1 MQNLAEAMSGMNAG
15 EKDTLFDRLSKAF
28 KSYSNAVKTPGFAD
42 VLAKIGAATA
52 GEGTIQQGLAGVAMS
67 TANQR
72 AYSNYVN
79 KLIAGETPTQADLAP
94 LTSDQI
100 TQGRQMLENKQKIA
114 IQQQEANTAAARQ
127 AASQKYMEGQV
138 AGLPTSFEEK
148 IKGEKELATHEA
160 SLREPKLVEYM
171 DGNNVVAAYW
181 DDASKNYI
189 EVSRGIPSNVQA
201 ARFMQESR
209 ASAKGTPTASQLF
222 GMYKS
227 NYNMVNMSLQNK
239 YVNQKDLQLNWDPQQ
254 NKMVPVWKSTEA
266 QAEYERELG
275 EAVREM
281 QRREAD
287 SDSPGVGL
295 PPVWGTFPEYSA
307 GAATPSATGK
317 SVDKSKYKTFED
329 VQKALAAGELTL
341 EEATE
346 IGTPLYGK

>member
-1 MQNLAEAMSGMNAG
+1 MSGMNAG

-79 KLIAGETPTQADLAP
+79 KLMAGETPTQADLAP

-114 IQQQEANTAAARQ
+114 IQQQEANTAAASQ
-127 AASQKYMEGQV
+127 AASQTYMEGQV
-138 AGLPTSFEEK
+138 AGLPKSFGEK
-148 IKGEKELATHEA
+148 IQAEKDLATHEA
-160 SLREPKLVEYM
+160 GLREPKLVEYM
-171 DGNNVVAAYW
+171 EGNNVVAAYW
-181 DDASKNYI
+181 DDASKSFV

-209 ASAKGTPTASQLF
+209 ASAKGVPTASQLF

-227 NYNMVNMSLQNK
+227 NYNMVNAALQNK
-239 YVNQKDLQLNWDPQQ
+239 YVQSKDLSMQLDE
-254 NKMVPVWKSTEA
+254 KTGRVVPVWKNTDA
-266 QAEYERELG
+266 QAVYERELG
-275 EAVREM
+275 EAVKEM
-281 QRREAD
+281 QRREAE
-287 SDSPGVGL
+287 SESPGVGL
-295 PPVWGTFPEYSA
+295 PATWGTFPEYSA
-307 GAATPSATGK
+307 STITPGATGK
-317 SVDKSKYKTFED
+317 AVDKAKYKTFED

-341 EEATE
+341 EEAIE